1 MQPRQAATV
10 AIRCRIVAVH
20 ETDEGIVVAVYDACD
35 IKKPIDT
42 MEVKWEETPP
52 ERNGP

>member
-1 MQPRQAATV
+1 MQPRQAATI
-10 AIRCRIVAVH
+10 AIRGRIVAVH

-35 IKKPIDT
+35 IENAIDA
-42 MEVKWEETPP
+42 MEVKWEETPQ